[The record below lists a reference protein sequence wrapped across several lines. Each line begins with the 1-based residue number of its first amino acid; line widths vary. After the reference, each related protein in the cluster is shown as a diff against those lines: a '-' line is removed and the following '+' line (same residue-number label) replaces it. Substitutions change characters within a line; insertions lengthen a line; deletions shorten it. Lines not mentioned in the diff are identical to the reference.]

1 MTSTENAPEND
12 PSILSPVAFHE
23 LIVKFIHSHKMWI
36 AAFTVFV
43 FLTFPV
49 ESVVLPHFYS
59 KLFDAIKNESG
70 NLSGIFDGVLKN
82 WRTQNAAGLLY
93 VIAAIWIA
101 VIIAYGIK
109 QSIEAVIVPRYL
121 SHIRQTIF
129 SRIINKHQD
138 DFKDIR
144 VGEEITRI
152 LDVSRN
158 MRDLLSWGLDEMAP
172 MFVTMCIIAIFFCS
186 VHLAIG
192 GTMLAGIGITLLVLF
207 IWGRKGIDASALREK
222 YYLEMSERLHD
233 SFGNLM
239 NIYINNMKNTEIK
252 SNNVAERRHTELYM
266 RQLQITRNIV
276 VALSFVSILTFM
288 ATLVIT
294 YYLVKKNV
302 ISSITFVSIWIVLMY
317 YISFMVRFS
326 NEFPHFLTKFG
337 TVKNSKKFLD
347 DILVSKQKRHVKDNI
362 KLGEVVFRDV
372 EFTYPGS
379 SVPTLHKF
387 NLHAEPKEK
396 VALLGT
402 SGSGKTT
409 AMKLLAG
416 MYRVNSGEILV
427 DGTNVNTI
435 DLTYLRKKINY
446 VNQRTQLFNSSVLQN
461 MKYGNSASDEDVK
474 KILRDYELDLVFAKL
489 KNGINSNAG
498 VHGANLSLGMQK
510 VTIIVRGLLREE
522 AQVVVLDEPL
532 SGLDTTTR
540 KRVITCIR
548 ARCKNKTLIV
558 ITHDREIVPYMDRVV
573 HFSDINQKNDAS
585 IPVTPTEVP
594 QVM

>member
-1 MTSTENAPEND
+1 MISEKAPEND
-12 PSILSPVAFHE
+12 PSILSPAAFHE
-23 LIVKFIHSHKMWI
+23 LIMKFVAKNKSWI
-36 AAFTVFV
+36 AVFAVFV

-59 KLFDAIKNESG
+59 KLFDAIQHESG
-70 NLSGIFDGVLKN
+70 KLASIIGDIGKN
-82 WRTQNAAGLLY
+82 WRIQNAAGLLY
-93 VIAAIWIA
+93 KIAAIWIA

-129 SRIINKHQD
+129 SRIIEKHQD
-138 DFKDIR
+138 NFKDIR

-172 MFVTMCIIAIFFCS
+172 MFVTMCVVAVFFCS

-192 GTMLAGIGITLLVLF
+192 GTMLVGLGITLAVLF
-207 IWGRKGIDASALREK
+207 VWGRKGIDASALREK

-239 NIYINNMKNTEIK
+239 NIYINNMKNAEIK
-252 SNNVAERRHTELYM
+252 NNNVAEQRHTELYM
-266 RQLQITRNIV
+266 QQLQITRNIV
-276 VALSFVSILTFM
+276 VALSVVSILTFM

-294 YYLVKKNV
+294 YYLVKTDV
-302 ISSITFVSIWIVLMY
+302 ISSVTFVSIWIVLMY

-347 DILVSKQKRHVKDNI
+347 DVLVSRRSRSVKDNI
-362 KLGEVVFRDV
+362 RRGEVVFRDV
-372 EFTYPGS
+372 EFIYPGS
-379 SVPTLHKF
+379 NMPTLHKF
-387 NLHAEPKEK
+387 NFRAEPGEK
-396 VALLGT
+396 VAILGT

-409 AMKLLAG
+409 AMKLLTG

-427 DGTNVNTI
+427 DGTNVNAV
-435 DLTYLRKKINY
+435 DLTYLRSRVNY
-446 VNQRTQLFNSSVLQN
+446 INQRTQLFNSTVLQN
-461 MKYGNSASDEDVK
+461 MQYGNAASEEDVR

-489 KNGINSNAG
+489 KLGIHSSAG

-510 VTIIVRGLLREE
+510 VTILVRGLLRDT
-522 AQVVVLDEPL
+522 ARVVVLDEPL

-540 KRVITCIR
+540 KRVIACIR
-548 ARCKNKTLIV
+548 ARCKGKTLLV

-573 HFSDINQKNDAS
+573 HFSDINQKS
-585 IPVTPTEVP
+585 FESVPTTPTEVP